1 MQDRLTLSKHT
12 SYHQKRD
19 AIIKLILQWD
29 STQRLQFPAPRG
41 TGNCD
46 QIAPQP
52 RVPFQF
58 RKGMRAKTTTKQP

>member
-1 MQDRLTLSKHT
+1 MQDQLTLSKHT

-29 STQRLQFPAPRG
+29 STRGLQLPTPRC

-46 QIAPQP
+46 QIATQP
-52 RVPFQF
+52 RVPFPF
-58 RKGMRAKTTTKQP
+58 RKGMKVKTIVKQP